1 MSWLSEYRGYYQAAR
16 NFSTIII
23 KEVANHHRILNHIH
37 HPFLHLP
44 SQQQVAVP
52 SPTVLAPLLISH
64 RQTHGFTVEFIVID
78 VRLAWMHL
86 ATNEAQFLV
95 HNYSAY
101 FHADYLDSPSR
112 WAGLGWLHLLLLD
125 SYLMIDHYSTKSA
138 NKNSLSNCNQNSYQ
152 N

>member
-1 MSWLSEYRGYYQAAR
+1 MSWLSKYQGYYQAAR

-78 VRLAWMHL
+78 VRLA
-86 ATNEAQFLV
+86 
-95 HNYSAY
+95 
-101 FHADYLDSPSR
+101 
-112 WAGLGWLHLLLLD
+112 
-125 SYLMIDHYSTKSA
+125 
-138 NKNSLSNCNQNSYQ
+138 
-152 N
+152 